1 MKFNKI
7 FETITPYKSE
17 EVENFMRLHAN
28 ENPYI
33 NREIL
38 NLLSEEIKNLRLNY
52 YPEIDQKKSREI
64 LAKFFNV
71 DYSNIAV
78 GNGSD
83 ELIDL
88 CIKIFSGNEIIIL
101 NPSFE
106 MYSFYSKLNNLKI
119 NYINFDE
126 LNKINNLIN
135 ENTRMI
141 ILCSPNNPCGRII
154 KKDIIKKILDSK
166 IPVLLDEAYYEFC
179 DENNFEFI
187 KEYDNL
193 IISRTFSKAL
203 GMAGA
208 RIGYIISSE
217 KIISNLMKIK
227 SPYSFSITNEKIV
240 EIIIKNYD
248 LIKINILKIIEERER
263 MKKLLNVKFDSKSN
277 FIVIESNEIDLL
289 YNKLL
294 DNKIIV
300 KKLKNLN
307 NCIRI
312 TVGNKSDNDFVIDII
327 KNKLNY
333 Y

>member
-1 MKFNKI
+1 
-7 FETITPYKSE
+7 
-17 EVENFMRLHAN
+17 
-28 ENPYI
+28 
-33 NREIL
+33 
-38 NLLSEEIKNLRLNY
+38 
-52 YPEIDQKKSREI
+52 
-64 LAKFFNV
+64 
-71 DYSNIAV
+71 
-78 GNGSD
+78 
-83 ELIDL
+83 
-88 CIKIFSGNEIIIL
+88 
-101 NPSFE
+101 
-106 MYSFYSKLNNLKI
+106 
-119 NYINFDE
+119 
-126 LNKINNLIN
+126 
-135 ENTRMI
+135 
-141 ILCSPNNPCGRII
+141 
-154 KKDIIKKILDSK
+154 
-166 IPVLLDEAYYEFC
+166 
-179 DENNFEFI
+179 
-187 KEYDNL
+187 
-193 IISRTFSKAL
+193 L